1 MNEEE
6 SKAKKNEPDIHVAKA
21 LKFAT
26 QLPFSE
32 PVNYA
37 CMSLEAAIEQTKK
50 KSKNWSLSWS
60 SWVKV
65 STMQKQEN
73 HSIAA

>member
-6 SKAKKNEPDIHVAKA
+6 SKTKKNEPDIHVAKA

-26 QLPFSE
+26 QLPFSK

-50 KSKNWSLSWS
+50 KRKN
-60 SWVKV
+60 
-65 STMQKQEN
+65 
-73 HSIAA
+73 

>member
-6 SKAKKNEPDIHVAKA
+6 SKTKKNEPDIHVAKA
-21 LKFAT
+21 LKSAT

-37 CMSLEAAIEQTKK
+37 CMSLEAATDEKEKQKL
-50 KSKNWSLSWS
+50 KSELILLS
-60 SWVKV
+60 
-65 STMQKQEN
+65 
-73 HSIAA
+73 